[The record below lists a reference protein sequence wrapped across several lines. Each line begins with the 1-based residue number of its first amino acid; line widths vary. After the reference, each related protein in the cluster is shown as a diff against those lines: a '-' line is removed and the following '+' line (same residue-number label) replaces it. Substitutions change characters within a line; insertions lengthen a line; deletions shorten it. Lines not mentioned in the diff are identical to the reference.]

1 MLSVA
6 ALAAAE
12 IPRIEITI
20 CDDKACARRA
30 VESYKMFQNM
40 RNADSHPQMIAARS
54 RQISELQ
61 SDAAGVVAQTEQGP
75 IEIRRYSEPVAYLES
90 VEQHRE
96 HQELDA
102 ALDRAIWA
110 LDLARAMADLKA
122 GKFKRWDQVSAT
134 LRARY
139 PKP

>member
-1 MLSVA
+1 M
-6 ALAAAE
+6 
-12 IPRIEITI
+12 
-20 CDDKACARRA
+20 A
-30 VESYKMFQNM
+30 VTS
-40 RNADSHPQMIAARS
+40 PRS

-61 SDAAGVVAQTEQGP
+61 SDAPGVVAQAQQGP
-75 IEIRRYSEPVAYLES
+75 IEVRRYSKPVAYLES
-90 VEQHRE
+90 VIQHRE

-110 LDLARAMADLKA
+110 LDLARAMRNVQEGTYD
-122 GKFKRWDQVSAT
+122 RWEQVAAT

>member
-1 MLSVA
+1 MT
-6 ALAAAE
+6 
-12 IPRIEITI
+12 IE
-20 CDDKACARRA
+20 R
-30 VESYKMFQNM
+30 
-40 RNADSHPQMIAARS
+40 ARS

-61 SDAAGVVAQTEQGP
+61 SDAAGVVAETEHGP
-75 IEIRRYSEPVAYLES
+75 VEIRRYSEPVAYVES
-90 VEQHRE
+90 VDQHRE

-110 LDLARAMADLKA
+110 LDLARAMGDVKE
-122 GKFKRWDQVSAT
+122 GKFERWERVAAT

>member
-1 MLSVA
+1 
-6 ALAAAE
+6 
-12 IPRIEITI
+12 
-20 CDDKACARRA
+20 
-30 VESYKMFQNM
+30 MFQNM
-40 RNADSHPQMIAARS
+40 TDVGRKAASAARS

-61 SDAAGVVAQTEQGP
+61 SDAAGVVAQAEEGP
-75 IEIRRYSEPVAYLES
+75 VEIRRYSEPVAYLES

-110 LDLARAMADLKA
+110 LDLARALADVKS
-122 GKFKRWDQVSAT
+122 GKFKRWDQVAAA

-139 PKP
+139 SKP

>member
-1 MLSVA
+1 MTTS
-6 ALAAAE
+6 
-12 IPRIEITI
+12 T
-20 CDDKACARRA
+20 
-30 VESYKMFQNM
+30 
-40 RNADSHPQMIAARS
+40 ARS

-61 SDAAGVVAQTEQGP
+61 SDAAGVVGQTQQGP
-75 IEIRRYSEPVAYLES
+75 VEIRRYSEPVAYLES
-90 VEQHRE
+90 VDQHRE

-110 LDLARAMADLKA
+110 LDLARAMGNVK
-122 GKFKRWDQVSAT
+122 GGHVKRWEAVAAT